1 MLIHTLFLFKLGT
14 CFQYQYIIKAEKLGV
29 DFFLI
34 NSVPVMATAYLT
46 QNFNVKEIPQSQRQ
60 ILQCEVTF
68 FQW

>member
-1 MLIHTLFLFKLGT
+1 M
-14 CFQYQYIIKAEKLGV
+14 YQHIIKASEIELVYTTISKG
-29 DFFLI
+29 DYFFLI

-46 QNFNVKEIPQSQRQ
+46 QKFHVKEIPQSQRQ